1 MEKAEQIL
9 NLYHRSPKRLRNCQ
23 HRLPL
28 ESWRMRCMK
37 KLLKTGGWI
46 KFCFKMQ
53 LSHKI
58 LSLFYPAGR
67 FLFCHLGR
75 RGSLFSG
82 EVAYPRTRN
91 IWWIWRKKN
100 LTAKLRDFT
109 KFCAL
114 NVQCSVPLFSHFDLG
129 ILGTWLIL
137 SLMYWMVHLCRISMV
152 QQEKT
157 LRQYISIFFMI

>member
-1 MEKAEQIL
+1 
-9 NLYHRSPKRLRNCQ
+9 
-23 HRLPL
+23 
-28 ESWRMRCMK
+28 MK

-53 LSHKI
+53 LTHQI

-67 FLFCHLGR
+67 LRFCHPGR
-75 RGSLFSG
+75 RRSLFSG

-114 NVQCSVPLFSHFDLG
+114 NVQCSVPFFSHFDLR

-137 SLMYWMVHLCRISMV
+137 SLIHWMVYLCRISMV

-157 LRQYISIFFMI
+157 LRRTSVFSSWYSPVTSFLKVKPKVDSMYSA